1 VDEEW
6 PNQNPSG
13 AVAAMEA
20 AALDLAEN
28 TSASFDERR
37 EGVALHGV
45 VQLMFSNASCSMFSN
60 YTRLNQAIHL

>member
-1 VDEEW
+1 
-6 PNQNPSG
+6 
-13 AVAAMEA
+13 MEA